1 LHFEIKKAIL
11 SSRAKENRA
20 APVNSKSEKAQAK
33 LPSHGMKTNLTTDE
47 RWMSHALI
55 LARRGVGLT
64 HPNPAVG
71 AVVVKS
77 GRIVGE
83 GFHIY
88 DRLDHAEIVALKQ
101 AGQLA
106 KGATLYVTLEPCCHT
121 GRTGPCTGAV
131 IAAGIK
137 RVVGAMRDPHSI
149 VAGQGFQKLRRAGIE
164 VTSGISEHE
173 AQNLNESFTQW
184 IITKRPF
191 VTLKTALTLDGQIA
205 QRAGSV
211 TWITSPASRKEV
223 QLMRHQADALLTGIG
238 TLLADDPRLSDR
250 SGLPRRRRLLRVIL
264 DSKLRTPV
272 RSELVQSA
280 ERDLLIVTTQPPDSK
295 KARALIR
302 AGAEVIRV
310 SGRGGRVDL
319 RAVLR
324 ELGRREI
331 LSLLVEAGAEL
342 NGAMLEA
349 GLVDKMV
356 LFYAP
361 KIMGTGGVPMARIP
375 SRWFAKSPA
384 LTNLKLRQCG
394 PDFVVEGYFRQPAS
408 HKSRV

>member
-1 LHFEIKKAIL
+1 MRL
-11 SSRAKENRA
+11 
-20 APVNSKSEKAQAK
+20 KS
-33 LPSHGMKTNLTTDE
+33 PNTDE
-47 RWMSHALI
+47 FWMARAI
-55 LARRGVGLT
+55 ELAHRGVGLT

-71 AVVVKS
+71 AVIVKS
-77 GRIVGE
+77 GRLVGE
-83 GFHIY
+83 GFHVY
-88 DRLDHAEIVALKQ
+88 DRRDHAEIVALRQSGKR
-101 AGQLA
+101 A

-121 GRTGPCTGAV
+121 GRTGPCTNAI
-131 IAAGIK
+131 IASGIK
-137 RVVGAMRDPHSI
+137 RVVGAMRDPHSV
-149 VAGQGFQKLRRAGIE
+149 VAGQGFQQLRRAGIE
-164 VTSGISEHE
+164 VTLGIGEQD
-173 AQNLNESFTQW
+173 AQTLNESFTQW
-184 IITKRPF
+184 IVTKRPL

-205 QRAGSV
+205 ERAGSV

-223 QLMRHQADALLTGIG
+223 QRMRHEADALLTGIG
-238 TLLADDPRLSDR
+238 TVLTDDPRLTDR
-250 SGLPRRRRLLRVIL
+250 SGLPRRRRLLRVIV
-264 DSKLRTPV
+264 DSRLRTPL

-280 ERDLLIVTTQPPDSK
+280 QRDLLIVTTQPSDSQ

-310 SGRGGRVDL
+310 PARRGHVDL
-319 RAVLR
+319 RAAIR
-324 ELGRREI
+324 ELGHREI

-384 LTNLKLRQCG
+384 LTNLKLRPCG
-394 PDFVVEGYFRQPAS
+394 PDFVVEGYFRQPALTHRGTRTS
-408 HKSRV
+408 T

>member
-1 LHFEIKKAIL
+1 
-11 SSRAKENRA
+11 
-20 APVNSKSEKAQAK
+20 
-33 LPSHGMKTNLTTDE
+33 MKTNLTTDE